1 MRGSGVPG
9 RDTTEAAAEFP
20 ALRAAAVVPFAVCT
34 AVGFLLLLVP
44 PYQRSAAEYVASGLL
59 LVVVLVAAVVLP
71 WERWPGWT
79 HAIPPLSFFLVIAV
93 MLDLS
98 GGSSSVLTPIVTVPV
113 LWLALFGSRWA
124 LHAAAVA
131 TGLLFLVPLVLIGG
145 ADYPASGWRRAVM
158 WMAVVWIVVP
168 FVQAAVRRLAARERE
183 LVDLNADLEAA
194 DRQWQLFA
202 SQLPD
207 SVVLIVDADLRYE
220 LIAGAGTLRERM
232 DGWVGSTLFE
242 TSSAENI
249 ALLEPLYRGALAGE
263 RGEVELFATAN
274 GLLHEV
280 TAVPFVHHGRTS
292 AMVVAWDVSAAQNR
306 ELEIRHVQQQLEHLA
321 SHDPLTG
328 LVNRRRFDLALDQH
342 LAACARSG
350 SQGAVLMLDLDQFKE
365 VNDTFGHGVGDQ
377 LIVSVGGLLRAML
390 PESTTVARLGGDEFA
405 VLLPRGARAEAE
417 QVAQLIVEGVRG
429 RTAPAEQS
437 FARALTVSVGV
448 VMISEA
454 TTSAADLLVAADM
467 TMYDAKDAGR
477 DRYEIFDARDSA
489 SPHTAARISWA
500 TRIRQALRD
509 DRFVLHA
516 QPVVDL
522 RTGQVAGAELLL
534 RMLDDDDSLIQ
545 PARFLHVAERM
556 GLAPAVDRWVTGRA
570 VGMLQET
577 TAIGR
582 PVRLSVNVSAHS
594 LNDLDFIDDIEDLVR
609 AAGVDPQQLVF
620 EITETAAIANMER
633 ARMFADR
640 LHALGCRLALDD
652 FGAGHASFYYLKH
665 LPFDFIKIDGEFVRS
680 CTTDTFDRLV
690 IASVVAFS
698 AGTGRQVVAEYVGDE
713 ATALALREMQVD
725 FGQGFHLG
733 KPVPWQDF
741 LRDNDIVGP

>member
-9 RDTTEAAAEFP
+9 RDTTQAVAEFP
-20 ALRAAAVVPFAVCT
+20 ALRAAAVVPFAICT
-34 AVGFLLLLVP
+34 AVGFLLVLVP
-44 PYQRSAAEYVASGLL
+44 PYQRSVAEYVASGLL
-59 LVVVLVAAVVLP
+59 LAVVLVAAVVLP
-71 WERWPGWT
+71 WERWPAWT
-79 HAIPPLSFFLVIAV
+79 HAIPPLSFFVVIAV

-98 GGSSSVLTPIVTVPV
+98 GGSFSGLTPMVAIPV

-124 LHAAAVA
+124 LHSAALA
-131 TGLLFLVPLVLIGG
+131 TGLVLLAPLLLIGG
-145 ADYPASGWRRAVM
+145 ADYPAANWRRGVM
-158 WMAVVWIVVP
+158 WMAVVWILVP
-168 FVQAAVRRLAARERE
+168 FVQAVVRRLAARERD
-183 LVDLNADLEAA
+183 LVELNADLEAA
-194 DRQWQLFA
+194 NQQWRLFA

-220 LIAGAGTLRERM
+220 MIAGAGVLRERM
-232 DGWVGSTLFE
+232 DDWVGLTLFE
-242 TSSAENI
+242 TSSAENA

-263 RGEVELFATAN
+263 RGEAELFATAN
-274 GLLHEV
+274 GMLHEV

-306 ELEIRHVQQQLEHLA
+306 EAEIRGYQEQLEHLA
-321 SHDPLTG
+321 AHDPLTG
-328 LVNRRRFDLALDQH
+328 LANRRRFDRAVEEH
-342 LAACARSG
+342 LAECARSG
-350 SQGAVLMLDLDQFKE
+350 SRGAVLMLDLDQFKE

-377 LIVSVGGLLRAML
+377 LIVSVGGLLRSML
-390 PESTTVARLGGDEFA
+390 PESDTVARLGGDEFA
-405 VLLPRGARAEAE
+405 ILLPHGGRVEAE
-417 QVAQLIVEGVRG
+417 QVARRIVEGIRT
-429 RTAPAEQS
+429 RTATAEQH
-437 FARALTVSVGV
+437 FARALTVSVGA

-509 DRFVLHA
+509 DRFVLYA

-522 RTGQVAGAELLL
+522 QTREVAGAELLL
-534 RMLDDDDSLIQ
+534 RMLDDDGSLIQ
-545 PARFLHVAERM
+545 PARFLHVADRM
-556 GLAPAVDRWVTGRA
+556 GLAPAVDRWVIARA
-570 VGMLQET
+570 VTLLGQI
-577 TAIGR
+577 TALGR
-582 PVRLSVNVSAHS
+582 PIGLSVNVSAHS
-594 LNDLDFIDDIEDLVR
+594 LNDLEFVDGIDELIR
-609 AAGVDPQQLVF
+609 SGGVDPRHLTF

-633 ARMFADR
+633 ARIFADR

-665 LPFDFIKIDGEFVRS
+665 LPFDLIKIDGEFVRS
-680 CTTDTFDRLV
+680 CTTNTFDRLV
-690 IASVVAFS
+690 IDSVVAFS
-698 AGTGRQVVAEYVGDE
+698 VGTGRRVTAEYVGDE

-733 KPVPWQDF
+733 RPVPWEDF
-741 LRDNDIVGP
+741 LRDNDIGGP